1 MRGALR
7 IECREVDELAAA
19 YALGA
24 LDPGEER
31 AVSAHL
37 DSCGRPHTEARAML
51 DGAAVL
57 QASVEPVAPPPALRD
72 RLMATVAATPQDH
85 AVPAGPMTGPSY
97 EPART
102 AQRPWWQLR
111 PVSSALAAA
120 GLVAAIGLGAWGV
133 TLNRELAERDAA
145 LRAVAAADAIHA
157 ATGEAGTGWVIEQ
170 GEQAMFMADGLA
182 DLPAGRLYELW
193 LIDDSGTASAVGTL
207 TDTSDIALVELES
220 GLANATTF
228 AVTVEAERVEA
239 PTSEP
244 VLVASLEG

>member
-1 MRGALR
+1 MRDGFR
-7 IECREVDELAAA
+7 MECHEVDELAAA

-24 LDPGEER
+24 VDSGEER

-37 DSCGRPHTEARAML
+37 GSCGRPHTEARAML
-51 DGAAVL
+51 DGAAVV
-57 QASVEPVAPPPALRD
+57 QASVAPVRPSPALRE
-72 RLMATVAATPQDH
+72 RLMATVAVTPQDH
-85 AVPAGPMTGPSY
+85 AAAVTPMTEPSYASERPAG
-97 EPART
+97 
-102 AQRPWWQLR
+102 RPWWQLR
-111 PVSSALAAA
+111 PLSSALAAV

-157 ATGEAGTGWVIEQ
+157 ATGDAGTGWVIERAD
-170 GEQAMFMADGLA
+170 GAMFMADGLA

-193 LIDDSGTASAVGTL
+193 LIDETGTPAAVGTL
-207 TDTSDIALVELES
+207 TDTSDIALVELER
-220 GLANATTF
+220 GLAGATTF
-228 AVTVEAERVEA
+228 AITVETGRVEA